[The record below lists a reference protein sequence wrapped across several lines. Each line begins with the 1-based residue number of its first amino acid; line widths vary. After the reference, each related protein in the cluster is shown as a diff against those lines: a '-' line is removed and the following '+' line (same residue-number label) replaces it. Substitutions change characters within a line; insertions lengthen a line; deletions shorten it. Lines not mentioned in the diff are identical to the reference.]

1 MEPGGSENRFDEK
14 CLSSDFNSEEN
25 DSFELEENL
34 WKRLKDERFKA
45 RERHLF
51 TKSPLTR
58 R

>member
-1 MEPGGSENRFDEK
+1 MEPGGSENRFDEE

-25 DSFELEENL
+25 DSFKLEENL

-45 RERHLF
+45 RERF
-51 TKSPLTR
+51 TKSILTR